1 MNAKL
6 ACLIY
11 LGMMAVLFFTGYRPI
26 KVSTPSDAVFIPTT
40 TTDPGFYEDG
50 MEIVIS
56 FKSEESPLQVEL
68 IKKYDDNPSRS
79 ILRTRISENASPTD
93 LSLIVGSFSN
103 GDYQLGDSGYRLRV
117 VGSPMLNYFQSII
130 WQRGSYD
137 CIMFAGDWE
146 LDRENKLIIARGNN
160 ISQQLASQK

>member
-1 MNAKL
+1 M
-6 ACLIY
+6 
-11 LGMMAVLFFTGYRPI
+11 G
-26 KVSTPSDAVFIPTT
+26 
-40 TTDPGFYEDG
+40 
-50 MEIVIS
+50 IVIS